1 MNYADYI
8 RRRVSTPSNG
18 VITDANIFASVIEGG
33 KCEVTYQVFDSTAS
47 FRIGFDD
54 STLIGYSKV
63 SYPQAIA
70 SLVKIGWELLDHGA
84 TLVTVTIDGERW
96 VCSREAPMTSQRLRR
111 ALEILT
117 TQVALEPN
125 GGVPIWLYVNDEKAQ
140 RVWFNSTVRQA
151 GRHAYLGNLGKYLS
165 AVLGAVVQVGER
177 SVQAKAVSTRAEAPT
192 VVSLSCFEAWGCRES
207 PIARLNT
214 IMRTYGLSTYLDMQL
229 SGRDFTL
236 PQLVFTIN
244 VGDVVWRFPLYGDNA
259 VSSTAMLSMQ
269 TQVENILSSIRL
281 KVRCRLGDVIA
292 QEVRLDLD

>member
-33 KCEVTYQVFDSTAS
+33 QCNVTYQVFDSSAS
-47 FRIGFDD
+47 FRIVFDD
-54 STLIGYSKV
+54 SALIGYSKV

-70 SLVKIGWELLDHGA
+70 SLVKVGWELLEYGA
-84 TLVTVTIDGERW
+84 TMVTVMIDGECW
-96 VCSREAPMTSQRLRR
+96 VCSREAPLTQARLNR
-111 ALEILT
+111 ALSLLS
-117 TQVALEPN
+117 TQVSIEPN
-125 GGVPIWLYVNDEKAQ
+125 GGVPIWLYVNDDKAQ

-177 SVQAKAVSTRAEAPT
+177 SVQAKALSTRAEAPT
-192 VVSLSCFEAWGCRES
+192 VVSLTCFEAWGARAS
-207 PIARLNT
+207 PVARLGV
-214 IMRTYGLSTYLDMQL
+214 IMRTYGLRTYLEMQL
-229 SGRDFTL
+229 SGKDFTL

-244 VGDVVWRFPLYGDNA
+244 IGDVVWRFPLYGDNPI
-259 VSSTAMLSMQ
+259 SSTAMLSMQ
-269 TQVENILSSIRL
+269 SQVENILASIRL